1 MREMKF
7 LINTLKRTPK
17 LLLAFVIM
25 FTVAL
30 AAAPFIFNSEIG
42 SEDYLMAKL
51 FIFFPPVLLT
61 VVSTVIMS
69 GVLNGNKLVPS
80 MSNAKR
86 LYTRAVPLMLI
97 ILGVG
102 LSCVMILLYFVFLA
116 VIGADSRQFADTL
129 ICGTVVC
136 GCIMLYTPVA
146 ARNPSLAI
154 GSYLTLAPTALLV
167 FLIGDAGQKNGFE
180 LPLPAAAAMF
190 VGVMA
195 VCAVW
200 CFRISSVLFR
210 RINVKTYNMIQ
221 TE

>member
-7 LINTLKRTPK
+7 LINTLKKTPK
-17 LLLAFVIM
+17 LLLAIIVVFAVI
-25 FTVAL
+25 L
-30 AAAPFIFNSEIG
+30 AAAPFVFNSEIG
-42 SEDYLMAKL
+42 SEDYLLAKL

-61 VVSTVIMS
+61 VVSTISMS

-86 LYTRAVPLMLI
+86 LYTRAVPLVLI

-116 VIGADSRQFADTL
+116 VIGADSRQFSDTL

-136 GCIMLYTPVA
+136 GSIILYTPVA
-146 ARNPSLAI
+146 ARNLSLAI
-154 GSYLTLAPTALLV
+154 GSYLMLAPAALLV

-190 VGVMA
+190 VGVIA
-195 VCAVW
+195 ACAAW
-200 CFRISSVLFR
+200 CFGISSVLFR
-210 RINVKTYNMIQ
+210 KLNIKPYSTIEV
-221 TE
+221 E

>member
-17 LLLAFVIM
+17 LLLAFVIV
-25 FTVAL
+25 FAVAL

-80 MSNAKR
+80 MPNAKR

-154 GSYLTLAPTALLV
+154 GSYLTLAPVALLV

>member
-17 LLLAFVIM
+17 LLLVFVIV

-116 VIGADSRQFADTL
+116 VIGADSRQFSDTL

-154 GSYLTLAPTALLV
+154 GSYFSLVPAALLV

-190 VGVMA
+190 VGVMS
-195 VCAVW
+195 VCAAW
-200 CFRISSVLFR
+200 CFGISSVLFR
-210 RINVKTYNMIQ
+210 KLNIKPYSAIEVK
-221 TE
+221 